1 MKTTEQTQEQPTKRA
16 KTGGRQKGTPNKTTV
31 KNRDWI
37 SDVLR
42 KNRKKLETELKQ
54 LRGRDFVVLYEKF
67 FSYITPKITV
77 ESLNFDKLT
86 DTQLDDLIN
95 KITEGIDTE
104 TDTDTEQTDTEQ
116 DETTAPEF
124 DTDEPET
131 DTKSNIRQ

>member
-37 SDVLR
+37 ADVLR

-104 TDTDTEQTDTEQ
+104 TDTEQ

-124 DTDEPET
+124 DTDDPET

>member
-67 FSYITPKITV
+67 FSYVTPKITV
-77 ESLNFDKLT
+77 ENLNFDKLS
-86 DTQLDDLIN
+86 DNQLDELIN
-95 KITEGIDTE
+95 KITETIDTE
-104 TDTDTEQTDTEQ
+104 TDPEASGQEQ

-131 DTKSNIRQ
+131 DTKSNIRK

>member
-1 MKTTEQTQEQPTKRA
+1 MKTTEQTQDQTPKRA

-67 FSYITPKITV
+67 FSYVTPKITV
-77 ESLNFDKLT
+77 ENVNFDKLT
-86 DTQLDDLIN
+86 DSQLDELIN
-95 KITEGIDTE
+95 KITETIDA
-104 TDTDTEQTDTEQ
+104 D
-116 DETTAPEF
+116 TAPKPQEPS
-124 DTDEPET
+124 DGEAEQEEPET
-131 DTKSNIRQ
+131 ETIYR

>member
-77 ESLNFDKLT
+77 ENLNFDKLS
-86 DTQLDDLIN
+86 DNQLDELIN
-95 KITEGIDTE
+95 KITETIDTE
-104 TDTDTEQTDTEQ
+104 TDPEASGQEQ

-131 DTKSNIRQ
+131 DTKSNIRK

>member
-1 MKTTEQTQEQPTKRA
+1 MKGK

-37 SDVLR
+37 TDVLR

-67 FSYITPKITV
+67 FSYVTPKITV
-77 ESLNFDKLT
+77 ENVNFDKLS
-86 DTQLDDLIN
+86 DNQLDELIN
-95 KITEGIDTE
+95 KITETIDTE
-104 TDTDTEQTDTEQ
+104 TDPEASGQEQ

-131 DTKSNIRQ
+131 DNEPETL

>member
-1 MKTTEQTQEQPTKRA
+1 MKPSKATAEPTQKRA
-16 KTGGRQKGTPNKTTV
+16 KTGGRQKGTPNKATV

-37 SDVLR
+37 TDVLR

-77 ESLNFDKLT
+77 ENLNFDKLT

-95 KITEGIDTE
+95 KITETIDTE
-104 TDTDTEQTDTEQ
+104 TDPEASGQEQ
-116 DETTAPEF
+116 DETTTPEF

-131 DTKSNIRQ
+131 DTKTI